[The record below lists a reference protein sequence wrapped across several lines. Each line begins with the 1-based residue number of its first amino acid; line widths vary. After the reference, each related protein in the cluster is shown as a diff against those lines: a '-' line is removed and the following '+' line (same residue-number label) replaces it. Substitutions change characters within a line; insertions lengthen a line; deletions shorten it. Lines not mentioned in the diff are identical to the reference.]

1 MRTITRTEITVETR
15 VVVVMNRR
23 GSVFQN
29 WCADCG
35 ELARMV
41 LLEEVGF
48 AGASPTAICQRLEA
62 NAIHVV
68 EGAGG
73 LSFICLNSM
82 LK

>member
-15 VVVVMNRR
+15 AVVVMNRR
-23 GSVFQN
+23 GSVFQK

-35 ELARMV
+35 QPAMMV
-41 LLEEVGF
+41 LLDEV
-48 AGASPTAICQRLEA
+48 ALTGASTNAICQRLEA

-68 EGAGG
+68 ETEGG

>member
-1 MRTITRTEITVETR
+1 MRTITRTEITVESR

-35 ELARMV
+35 QPARMV
-41 LLEEVGF
+41 LLEEV
-48 AGASPTAICQRLEA
+48 ALTGASPGAIRQRLEA

-68 EGAGG
+68 EAAGG